1 MVLVVCRGGRAGRD
15 RHGTRTLERMAALSR
30 DRIESWLVR
39 LEEEGALL
47 VERDR
52 AMRLVLS
59 VLDGICVQ
67 LITPGTIFTV
77 DDVLPT
83 VEQAV
88 SAVVR

>member
-1 MVLVVCRGGRAGRD
+1 MD
-15 RHGTRTLERMAALSR
+15 
-30 DRIESWLVR
+30 
-39 LEEEGALL
+39 
-47 VERDR
+47 RDR

-67 LITPGTIFTV
+67 LITTGTIFTV

>member
-1 MVLVVCRGGRAGRD
+1 
-15 RHGTRTLERMAALSR
+15 MAALSR